1 MAINP
6 FGGPASPFVNN
17 KFQAFQSQSDFD
29 RMRLNAFNNY
39 GRAYR
44 KEAGDLFTRSGKNV
58 TYNTQGISN
67 FNNRVFG
74 SPNSNL
80 DWQSIQTWSPAY
92 RNLLEMSLL
101 EKIRG
106 PKTTNEAGKTINNKA
121 YWAAPVTLANPFG
134 TY

>member
-1 MAINP
+1 MAIDP

-29 RMRLNAFNNY
+29 RMRLNAFNNF

-44 KEAGDLFTRSGKNV
+44 KEAGSFGEPEGGGRTGMANP
-58 TYNTQGISN
+58 TGISN
-67 FNNRVFG
+67 FNTRVFG
-74 SPNSNL
+74 SPSSNL

-101 EKIRG
+101 EKVRAPKVDGSRG
-106 PKTTNEAGKTINNKA
+106 GGKS
-121 YWAAPVTLANPFG
+121 YWAAPVALQNPFG